1 MAFKKKTWSKRL
13 VEYPNRRKLIKTDG
27 STETVTVE
35 RLEGTVSQEG
45 DAFSEENMNDL
56 EQRIE
61 DEFTELNSNMEWK
74 KLDGGNLYVMYNDI
88 AVLVRANKTGITL
101 ASQTKDTTIFTMP
114 STIKPNIDIFIP
126 CSVLNSSY
134 VQTTI
139 NANIILTANHV
150 QLSSGGMLNNNVI
163 TFDAMFPRNW
173 FDITE

>member
-1 MAFKKKTWSKRL
+1 MANLKTTYKDDVLNTTKNTKRKF
-13 VEYPNRRKLIKTDG
+13 NMITNSD
-27 STETVTVE
+27 
-35 RLEGTVSQEG
+35 GTVSFEDVTEYSQVG
-45 DAFSEENMNDL
+45 DSFGAADVNAITEACN
-56 EQRIE
+56 
-61 DEFTELNSNMEWK
+61 ELNSNMEWK

-139 NANIILTANHV
+139 NANIILAANYV
-150 QLSSGGMLNNNVI
+150 QLSSGSMLNNNVI
-163 TFDAMFPRNW
+163 TFAAMFPRNW